1 MVHKNLFFLSLFFV
15 FSSLLVQIFLFFHFG
30 IDYGSAL
37 LKELYL
43 ILEVGWYLTR
53 HYQLVLIFPELNV
66 ILFRVFRGNQGL
78 NEPVD

>member
-1 MVHKNLFFLSLFFV
+1 MVHKNLFFLSLSLFFV

-53 HYQLVLIFPELNV
+53 HY
-66 ILFRVFRGNQGL
+66 
-78 NEPVD
+78 